1 MSIETDILNELKKKE
16 TYVFCIKDMLKFGD
30 YKSVAKAIERLTIKD
45 DVKRLAQGIYYFPLV
60 NKLFGIE
67 YPPEIEDIAEAL
79 SRNNNWEI
87 RETGATALYKLGLDN
102 QIPSKYIYLSSGPY
116 RTYTIGN
123 RIIEFKNASQKNFV
137 FSKKTSL
144 VIQALKELGDKN
156 ITYTEII
163 KMSSFLNEEEKVT
176 LLNEMMY
183 APVWMH
189 QYIKDIGE
197 N

>member
-1 MSIETDILNELKKKE
+1 MSIETNILNELKKKG

-137 FSKKTSL
+137 FSKVTSL
-144 VIQALKELGDKN
+144 IVQAIKELGDKN
-156 ITYTEII
+156 TTYKEII

-176 LLNEMMY
+176 LLNEIMY

>member
-1 MSIETDILNELKKKE
+1 MSIENRILNYLKEKE
-16 TYVFCIKDMLKFGD
+16 TWVFCIKDMLIFGD
-30 YKSVAKAIERLTIKD
+30 YKSVAKSIERLTIKGD
-45 DVKRLAQGIYYFPLV
+45 LKRIAQGIYYYPLI
-60 NKLFGIE
+60 NKLFNLE

-79 SRNNNWEI
+79 SRNNNWKI

-144 VIQALKELGDKN
+144 VIQTLKELGDKN
-156 ITYTEII
+156 ITYQEII
-163 KMSSFLNEEEKVT
+163 KMSSFLNDEDKVK
-176 LLNEMMY
+176 LLNEIMY

-189 QYIKDIGE
+189 QYIKDIGG